1 MGEDTGQQEEGRFTF
16 ELEQTD
22 GYEFR
27 VRFDR
32 KNLPDLTMD
41 EPPPLGEGNGPN
53 ASRLLAAAVA
63 NCLSASLI
71 HCIHKGD
78 VPADAIR
85 ARVTCRIVRNA
96 AKRLRIGGLDVRLQL
111 GAGAAGANRLPRC
124 LDLFED
130 FCVVT
135 ASIRE
140 GIPVNVAVV
149 DDAGNPLTE
158 DE

>member
-1 MGEDTGQQEEGRFTF
+1 MSEQGEFKEEGRFTF

-32 KNLPDLTMD
+32 QVIPEIMMD
-41 EPPPLGEGNGPN
+41 EPPPLGEGKAPN

-63 NCLSASLI
+63 NCLSASLV
-71 HCIHKGD
+71 HCLYKGE
-78 VPADAIR
+78 VPPGAIR
-85 ARVTCRIVRNA
+85 TRVTCRIVRNDR
-96 AKRLRIGGLDVRLQL
+96 KRLRIGGLDVELQL
-111 GAGAAGANRLPRC
+111 SEAASGANRLPRC

-140 GIPVNVAVV
+140 GVPVNVEVV
-149 DDAGNPLTE
+149 DHEGRPLPAA
-158 DE
+158 